1 MMGVG
6 NGGGR
11 GASSR
16 CLPTARGFS
25 LHASCVHP
33 RIRTWTICA
42 VRRDGM
48 CFVSREAASGCA
60 AAGPFQIETPRAG
73 SSRAR
78 PRRPAAM
85 AGGASRG
92 GAREQTETLVHVS
105 SVSMTMFVDSKWKP
119 VKYTYNLTSSTLE
132 HSSELDKV
140 LCCCRVSAC
149 ADVCMHVPSHLTSCG
164 R

>member
-1 MMGVG
+1 MLVV
-6 NGGGR
+6 
-11 GASSR
+11 SV
-16 CLPTARGFS
+16 
-25 LHASCVHP
+25 HAS
-33 RIRTWTICA
+33 TW
-42 VRRDGM
+42 RRDGM

-78 PRRPAAM
+78 ARAPAGVARRS
-85 AGGASRG
+85 G
-92 GAREQTETLVHVS
+92 EQTETLVHVS
-105 SVSMTMFVDSKWKP
+105 SVSMTMIVDSKWKP
-119 VKYTYNLTSSTLE
+119 VKDTYNLTSSTLE
-132 HSSELDKV
+132 HSLELDKV

>member
-1 MMGVG
+1 MA
-6 NGGGR
+6 GGGARHR
-11 GASSR
+11 GAYRRHAASHYMLVVSV
-16 CLPTARGFS
+16 
-25 LHASCVHP
+25 HAS
-33 RIRTWTICA
+33 TWTICA

-73 SSRAR
+73 SSRGRAAR
-78 PRRPAAM
+78 GRGPARRRRAAD
-85 AGGASRG
+85 AG
-92 GAREQTETLVHVS
+92 EQTETLVHVS
-105 SVSMTMFVDSKWKP
+105 SVSMTMIVDSKWKP
-119 VKYTYNLTSSTLE
+119 VKDTYNLTSSTLE
-132 HSSELDKV
+132 HSLELDKV

>member
-1 MMGVG
+1 M
-6 NGGGR
+6 R
-11 GASSR
+11 GCRAISDR
-16 CLPTARGFS
+16 DAARG
-25 LHASCVHP
+25 LEP
-33 RIRTWTICA
+33 RTAPR
-42 VRRDGM
+42 
-48 CFVSREAASGCA
+48 A
-60 AAGPFQIETPRAG
+60 AA
-73 SSRAR
+73 
-78 PRRPAAM
+78 AAM

-119 VKYTYNLTSSTLE
+119 VKDTYNLTSSTLE